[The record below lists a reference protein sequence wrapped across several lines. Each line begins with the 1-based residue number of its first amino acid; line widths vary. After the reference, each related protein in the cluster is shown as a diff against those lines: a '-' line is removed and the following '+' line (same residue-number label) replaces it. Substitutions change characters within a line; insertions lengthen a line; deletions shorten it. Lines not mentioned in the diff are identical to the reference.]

1 MNKSTT
7 GTTGEVLTTDAQTF
21 MMVPQ
26 TLPDDA
32 QLEVVFT
39 DNSSVDHTL
48 TADIK
53 DTSWPIGKTVTYKIS
68 SSSINWTYVL
78 TVSQP
83 DDFTYTGGTKSY
95 NVTSYRQNTKG
106 VKEAAQWTTRYSTD
120 NGASWTA
127 AQPDWLTAFTASGAG
142 GVTPQSYNATVSAQT
157 GTSSNPHTI
166 ALQNAPARGSENSP
180 YNLANQTN
188 GGTTNENTA
197 NCYVVS
203 ASGYYSFPLVYGN
216 AIKDGATNTS
226 AYTATKSGSYIL
238 SVFINHTGNEITKPY
253 IESNSGCTPSSTEL
267 IWQDALNLVNDIK
280 YNPGDNGDTIS
291 FHVDQATI
299 CQGNAVIALKDNVG
313 TVLWSWHIWVTD
325 EDIKNTIAVINH
337 QNVTYNLMSVNFGW
351 CDGST
356 TSYAER
362 SCKVKFT
369 AGKASQIITLKQAS
383 LSISI
388 GGNHPYYQWGR
399 KDLFLPTNGLNNVN
413 KTWYDKNGN
422 ASTTNPAAENLST
435 GITCIKNY
443 ILKPN
448 VLHSQYSGDN
458 TYYNLWS
465 ADNIVTTANDNGVV
479 KTIYDPSPVGFKLPA
494 SNAFTGFTT
503 TGSYISIFSEINGI
517 WDGSLKGWNSTL
529 IPQKIKLSS
538 SLCRGIATIP
548 MAGRTT
554 LAAMATVGRR
564 FRSTRATVA
573 TCASARRTCTRWATT
588 VGRTG
593 LGCVLPK
600 NLSLYEAGNPLNVNY
615 RNGGML

>member
-1 MNKSTT
+1 
-7 GTTGEVLTTDAQTF
+7 

-388 GGNHPYYQWGR
+388 GGNHPYYQWGC